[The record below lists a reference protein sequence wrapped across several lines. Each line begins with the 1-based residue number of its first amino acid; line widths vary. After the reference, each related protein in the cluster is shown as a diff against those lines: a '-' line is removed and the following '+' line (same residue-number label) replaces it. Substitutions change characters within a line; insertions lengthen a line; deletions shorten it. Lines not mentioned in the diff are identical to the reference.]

1 MEQTSRAELPALAA
15 AEPAGDGDEVLRDEL
30 AKWRE
35 RVPKLAAA
43 LRQRAEEAESLRREL
58 DELRRERDELRRAGD
73 GAGSA
78 EAPVGAG
85 IRARDELIEELQNK
99 LDDLAERHKTA
110 QGEVHTR
117 GLTIDELRADAAAWK
132 SKWQSVTRALDEQA
146 STCQT
151 DQRALQEAAAE
162 RDSLRQRNEQLFE
175 TTEMA
180 NRQITSLTDSLAE
193 MRLKLK
199 AQREQEAAAGH
210 VRDGLQREVD
220 ALSGRLA
227 EAECA
232 ARELTE
238 ELHTV
243 CAAALSGAQAL
254 AAGDARLAEADAAR
268 QVAEERAAQA
278 EQRLQERDSALTEQ
292 REEVARLCAVV
303 DAAQRTTG
311 EREDERRELSEKLQ
325 DMESRNR
332 HLEDQLGERSSLV
345 VTLEQDQAEHA
356 RELTT
361 LREQRDELEESLLR
375 AERNVKENGDYV
387 AQLDAKLERQKELID
402 NLEAE
407 LAETKQELAGAL
419 KARPQPPAPVA
430 ADQSEEVAR
439 LRDQVRKL
447 EAVVRERTDALNR
460 AKWEREVESRDCPAG
475 QPAPEN
481 APDDTA
487 EAPAA
492 APADA
497 DGKLLLVLNQQLSD
511 ARRHNDEL
519 LSRIRELE
527 TTAGP
532 TPGESAGPTPGERH
546 GDDLTR
552 IHGVGH
558 KLAEQLNELGIHRY
572 QQIAELEEA
581 QLAEES
587 HVLHP
592 HRGRILRDGWIDQ
605 AVKLISH

>member
-1 MEQTSRAELPALAA
+1 MEQTSRAELPVPPA
-15 AEPAGDGDEVLRDEL
+15 AEPARDGDEVLRDEL

-58 DELRRERDELRRAGD
+58 EQLRRQGNA
-73 GAGSA
+73 AGST
-78 EAPVGAG
+78 EAPAGAG
-85 IRARDELIEELQNK
+85 IRARDELIEELQGK

-110 QGEVHTR
+110 QGELHTR

-132 SKWQSVTRALDEQA
+132 AKWQSMTQALDEQA
-146 STCQT
+146 NTRQT
-151 DQRALQEAAAE
+151 DQRVLQEAVAE

-199 AQREQEAAAGH
+199 AQREHAAAADSE
-210 VRDGLQREVD
+210 RADLQGEVQ
-220 ALSGRLA
+220 ALGERLGAA
-227 EAECA
+227 ERVAL
-232 ARELTE
+232 ELTE

-243 CAAALSGAQAL
+243 CAAALSGAEAL
-254 AAGDARLAEADAAR
+254 AAGDARLAEARAAC
-268 QVAEERAAQA
+268 QAAEDQAAQA
-278 EQRLQERDSALTEQ
+278 ERRLQEQDSALTEQ
-292 REEVARLCAVV
+292 REEVARLCCVV
-303 DAAQRTTG
+303 ETAQRTTA
-311 EREDERRELSEKLQ
+311 EREDERRALSEKLQ
-325 DMESRNR
+325 DLESRNR
-332 HLEDQLGERSSLV
+332 HLEEQLGERSSLV

-356 RELTT
+356 RELAK

-375 AERNVKENGDYV
+375 AERHVKENGDYV

-407 LAETKQELAGAL
+407 LAESKQELAGAL
-419 KARPQPPAPVA
+419 KARPQTAAPAA
-430 ADQSEEVAR
+430 ARDDEVAR
-439 LRDQVRKL
+439 LEEQVRKL
-447 EAVVRERTDALNR
+447 E
-460 AKWEREVESRDCPAG
+460 
-475 QPAPEN
+475 
-481 APDDTA
+481 
-487 EAPAA
+487 A

-497 DGKLLLVLNQQLSD
+497 DGKLLLVLNQQLTD
-511 ARRHNDEL
+511 ARRHNAEL

-527 TTAGP
+527 SAAGP
-532 TPGESAGPTPGERH
+532 SHGERR

-558 KLAEQLNELGIHRY
+558 KLAEQLHELGIHRY

-581 QLAEES
+581 ALAEES
-587 HVLHP
+587 HVLHT

>member
-1 MEQTSRAELPALAA
+1 MEQTSRAELPTPPA
-15 AEPAGDGDEVLRDEL
+15 AEPARDGDEVLRDEL

-58 DELRRERDELRRAGD
+58 EQLRRERDDLRRSD
-73 GAGSA
+73 GGA
-78 EAPVGAG
+78 EAPAGAG
-85 IRARDELIEELQNK
+85 IRARDELIEELQAK

-110 QGEVHTR
+110 QGELHTR

-132 SKWQSVTRALDEQA
+132 AKWQSMTHALDEQA
-146 STCQT
+146 STRQT
-151 DQRALQEAAAE
+151 DQRALQEAVAE

-199 AQREQEAAAGH
+199 AQREREAEADD
-210 VRDGLQREVD
+210 VREGLQREVD
-220 ALSGRLA
+220 TLGERLDAA
-227 EAECA
+227 ERA
-232 ARELTE
+232 AQELTE

-243 CAAALSGAQAL
+243 CAAALSGVQAL
-254 AAGDARLAEADAAR
+254 AAGDARLAEARAGRQAAEDQAAR
-268 QVAEERAAQA
+268 AEH
-278 EQRLQERDSALTEQ
+278 RLHELDSALTEQ
-292 REEVARLCAVV
+292 REEVARLCSVV
-303 DAAQRTTG
+303 ETARRTTA

-325 DMESRNR
+325 DLDSRNR
-332 HLEDQLGERSSLV
+332 HLEEQLGERSSLV
-345 VTLEQDQAEHA
+345 VTLEHDQAENA
-356 RELTT
+356 RDLTK

-375 AERNVKENGDYV
+375 AQRHVKENADHV

-407 LAETKQELAGAL
+407 LAEANQELAESL
-419 KARPQPPAPVA
+419 KARPQVPAPSA
-430 ADQSEEVAR
+430 GNRDDEVAQ
-439 LRDQVRKL
+439 LKEQVRKL

-460 AKWEREVESRDCPAG
+460 AQWEREVEARNWTADRTT
-475 QPAPEN
+475 PEVGL
-481 APDDTA
+481 P
-487 EAPAA
+487 APAA
-492 APADA
+492 MPADG
-497 DGKLLLVLNQQLSD
+497 DGKLLLVLNQQLTD
-511 ARRHNDEL
+511 ARRHNSEL

-527 TTAGP
+527 TAAGP
-532 TPGESAGPTPGERH
+532 SRSERR

-581 QLAEES
+581 ALAEES

>member
-1 MEQTSRAELPALAA
+1 MEQTSRAEMPALAA
-15 AEPAGDGDEVLRDEL
+15 AEPAGDGDGVLRDEL

-58 DELRRERDELRRAGD
+58 DALRRERGELQRAGD

-78 EAPVGAG
+78 DAPVGAG

-146 STCQT
+146 STCQA
-151 DQRALQEAAAE
+151 DQRALQEAVAE

-210 VRDGLQREVD
+210 VRDSLQREVD
-220 ALSGRLA
+220 ALRGRLGA
-227 EAECA
+227 AECA

-268 QVAEERAAQA
+268 QGAEDRAAQA
-278 EQRLQERDSALTEQ
+278 EQRLQERDSALAEQ

-303 DAAQRTTG
+303 EAAQRTTA

-325 DMESRNR
+325 DLESRNR

-356 RELTT
+356 RELTK
-361 LREQRDELEESLLR
+361 LREQRDALEESLLR

-419 KARPQPPAPVA
+419 KARPQPAAP

-439 LRDQVRKL
+439 LREQARKL

-460 AKWEREVESRDCPAG
+460 AKWEREVELRECPAG
-475 QPAPEN
+475 PPAPET

-487 EAPAA
+487 EAPAP

-497 DGKLLLVLNQQLSD
+497 DGKLLLVLNQQLTD
-511 ARRHNDEL
+511 ARRHNAEL

-532 TPGESAGPTPGERH
+532 SPGAGH